1 MTTPYHIKISP
12 TAAEQMLALT
22 AKYQKIIL
30 KLLETLAVNPRLP
43 GVKKIEGMIGLYSV
57 AVNHLR
63 LIYKVEDQEILVLL
77 IK

>member
-12 TAAEQMLALT
+12 TAAEQIPVLR
-22 AKYQKIIL
+22 AKQQKAVF

-57 AVNHLR
+57 AINHSR

-77 IK
+77 VK